1 MPNPRIRYATTSDGF
16 NIAYAV
22 SGEGP
27 FLFSLPSPPDCHI
40 ELELG
45 NPGQRE
51 VIEELSRRHTL
62 VRFDHRGTGL
72 SDRAISEFSMETRLR
87 DLEAVANAVGTSK
100 FDVLAGAHGSHMA
113 IAYAAA
119 NPDRIE
125 HMVLV
130 DPFARGIDFAAP
142 ERIQLLDVILQRDWQ
157 MFTDNVGAMV
167 FGFGSELAPKYGAF
181 FRDAVEHEAAIMIYA
196 SMLEI
201 DVTELLARVETP
213 TLVLESIAGQLPR
226 PGLPASVAAGLPNAE
241 FIRVDVSF
249 ADASPIHGHLWRFT
263 GRDHIASPR
272 GAPAPQLPAGTL
284 RTILFSDIE
293 SHSEMMSRLG
303 DRAGR
308 EVLRRHEDVS
318 RKALREHGGSEVK
331 SMGDGFLASFGSA
344 QAALECAISLQR
356 ELKGLSDG
364 GGPMPSD
371 FRIRIGINAGEPI
384 AEDDDLFG
392 ASVIAASRIA
402 AQASG
407 GEILVADV
415 VRQLAAGKGFLFSD
429 RGEVGLRGL
438 DDPVRLYEVAWQ

>member
-1 MPNPRIRYATTSDGF
+1 VPTTRIRYATTSDGF

-27 FLFSLPSPPDCHI
+27 YLFSLPSPPDCHI

-45 NPGQRE
+45 NPGARE
-51 VIEELSRRHTL
+51 IIEELSRRHTL

-72 SDRAISEFSMETRLR
+72 SDREIREFSMETRLR
-87 DLEAVANAVGTSK
+87 DMDAVVAAVGAEH
-100 FDVLAGAHGSHMA
+100 FDVLAGAHGSHLA
-113 IAYAAA
+113 ISFAAA
-119 NPDRIE
+119 NLGRID

-167 FGFGSELAPKYGAF
+167 FGFGSELAPKYGQF
-181 FRDAVEHEAAIMIYA
+181 FRDAVDHEAAILIYG

-201 DVTELLARVETP
+201 DVTELLPQVQTP
-213 TLVLESIAGQLPR
+213 TLVLESMDGQLPR
-226 PGLPASVAAGLPNAE
+226 PGLPASVAARVPNAE
-241 FIRVDVSF
+241 FIRVAASF
-249 ADASPIHGHLWRFT
+249 ADASPVHNHLWRFT
-263 GRDHIASPR
+263 GRDHIESAR
-272 GAPAPQLPAGTL
+272 WTPAPMLPAGTL
-284 RTILFSDIE
+284 RTILFTDIQ
-293 SHSEMMSRLG
+293 SHTEMMSRLG
-303 DRAGR
+303 DQAGR
-308 EVLRRHEDVS
+308 EVLRQHEQVT
-318 RKALREHGGSEVK
+318 REALRRHGGSEVK

-344 QAALECAISLQR
+344 QAALECAIGLQR
-356 ELKGLSDG
+356 QLRHLCESEGT
-364 GGPMPSD
+364 MPID
-371 FRIRIGINAGEPI
+371 FRVRIGINAGEPI

-402 AQASG
+402 ASAGG

>member
-1 MPNPRIRYATTSDGF
+1 VPSPRIRYATTTDGF

-72 SDRAISEFSMETRLR
+72 SDRAISEFTMETRLR
-87 DLEAVANAVGTSK
+87 DLEAVVRSVGAMR
-100 FDVLAGAHGSHMA
+100 FDVLAGAHGAHLA
-113 IAYAAA
+113 VAYAAE
-119 NPDRIE
+119 NPERVD

-142 ERIQLLDVILQRDWQ
+142 ERIQLLDVILHRDWQ

-167 FGFGSELAPKYGAF
+167 FGFGNELAPKYGAF
-181 FRDAVEHEAAIMIYA
+181 FRDAVDHEAAIMIYG
-196 SMLEI
+196 SMSVI
-201 DVTELLARVETP
+201 DVTELLPQVQTP

-226 PGLPASVAAGLPNAE
+226 PGLPAAVAAGLPNAE
-241 FIRVDVSF
+241 FLRVNVSF

-284 RTILFSDIE
+284 RTILFTDIQ

-303 DRAGR
+303 DHGGR
-308 EVLRRHEDVS
+308 DVLRRHEEVT
-318 RKALREHGGSEVK
+318 RKALRDHGGSEVK

-356 ELKGLSDG
+356 ELKTLCED
-364 GGPMPSD
+364 GGPMPRD
-371 FRIRIGINAGEPI
+371 FRVRIGINAGEPI

-402 AQASG
+402 AQAGG
-407 GEILVADV
+407 GEIVVADV

-438 DDPVRLYEVAWQ
+438 DDPVRLYEVAW

>member
-27 FLFSLPSPPDCHI
+27 YLFSLPSPPDCHV

-51 VIEELSRRHTL
+51 VVEELSRRHTL

-72 SDRAISEFSMETRLR
+72 SDRQIGEFSMATRLR
-87 DLEAVANAVGTSK
+87 DMEAVVAAVGAAQ
-100 FDVLAGAHGSHMA
+100 FDVLAGAHGSHLA
-113 IAYAAA
+113 IGYAAA
-119 NPDRIE
+119 NPDRLN

-130 DPFARGIDFAAP
+130 DPFARGLDFAAP

-181 FRDAVEHEAAIMIYA
+181 FRDAVDHEAAMMIYA
-196 SMLEI
+196 SMLEV
-201 DVTELLARVETP
+201 DVTERLAQVRTP

-241 FIRVDVSF
+241 FIRVSTSF
-249 ADASPIHGHLWRFT
+249 ADASPIHTHLWRFT
-263 GRDHIASPR
+263 GRDHIESPR
-272 GAPAPQLPAGTL
+272 GGPAPQLPAGTL
-284 RTILFSDIE
+284 RIILFTDIE
-293 SHSEMMSRLG
+293 SHTEMMSRLG
-303 DRAGR
+303 DQAGR
-308 EVLRRHEDVS
+308 EVLREHEQVT
-318 RKALREHGGSEVK
+318 REALRTHGGSEVK
-331 SMGDGFLASFGSA
+331 SMGDGFLASFGSG
-344 QAALECAISLQR
+344 QAALECAIGLQR
-356 ELKGLSDG
+356 RLKMLAEQG
-364 GGPMPSD
+364 GAMPAD
-371 FRIRIGINAGEPI
+371 FRVRIGINAGEPI

-415 VRQLAAGKGFLFSD
+415 VRQLTAGKGFLFSD

-438 DDPVRLYEVAWQ
+438 DDPVRLYEVAW